1 MKKNMGI
8 VDRVARLIAAVI
20 IVILY
25 FGNVLTGAIGVI
37 LLVLAA
43 VFVVTSLIGNCPLYT
58 VFGFDTCSSKKREE

>member
-43 VFVVTSLIGNCPLYT
+43 VFVVTSLIGNCPLYN

>member
-8 VDRVARLIAAVI
+8 VDRVARFIAAVI

-37 LLVLAA
+37 LMVLAA
-43 VFVVTSLIGNCPLYT
+43 VFLVTSLIGHCPLYT
-58 VFGFDTCSSKKREE
+58 VFGFDTCSSKKKEE